1 VPKSSPGITLY
12 SYAMS
17 PYAAKVHCF
26 LLYKQLD
33 FECFYIN
40 PFRLKRDLPV
50 GRQIPVVS
58 VGNESRGD
66 STPIGVW
73 LDELFPESPPL
84 LPPPGAERDRLLE
97 IDDWVTRR
105 LIPGSFR
112 SYPGDGINLFHNGW
126 QLSRVMNQTARGGI
140 PLVLRAAWP
149 LLIRRVGFVRR
160 LISQAD
166 DGRPIGESKRQLY
179 AELVERLGEGP
190 FLGGRNEPS
199 LPDLAAYPQ
208 FALYWSLEFRGGADI
223 EESPAL
229 MQWLARMRPYVSGEP
244 DLIPRHVRK
253 RELP

>member
-26 LLYKQLD
+26 L
-33 FECFYIN
+33 
-40 PFRLKRDLPV
+40 
-50 GRQIPVVS
+50 
-58 VGNESRGD
+58 GD
-66 STPIGVW
+66 STPIGLW
-73 LDELFPESPPL
+73 LDELFPES
-84 LPPPGAERDRLLE
+84 
-97 IDDWVTRR
+97 
-105 LIPGSFR
+105 
-112 SYPGDGINLFHNGW
+112 
-126 QLSRVMNQTARGGI
+126 Q
-140 PLVLRAAWP
+140 
-149 LLIRRVGFVRR
+149 
-160 LISQAD
+160 
-166 DGRPIGESKRQLY
+166 RQLY